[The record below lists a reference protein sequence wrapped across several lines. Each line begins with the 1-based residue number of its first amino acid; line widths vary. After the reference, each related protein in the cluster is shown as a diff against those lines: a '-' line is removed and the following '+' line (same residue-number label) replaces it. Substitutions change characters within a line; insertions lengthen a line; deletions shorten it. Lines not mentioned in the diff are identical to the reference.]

1 MELLKIIDRVDGVTR
16 LDIDEKI
23 CAKSL
28 LKKVGVNKEP
38 ICSFDRM
45 EVGGIW
51 RNVYGVVL
59 HSGTYIFK
67 DLPDIDGWI
76 LLGMYYGYPKCCIKH
91 FYLDKSGGVP
101 MEDTGYVMCPKCA
114 KMNRERL
121 VTEINKRRISK
132 YPFPDNVYSSELM
145 SICHFLAT
153 TDFTDIV
160 EYCKES

>member
-1 MELLKIIDRVDGVTR
+1 MELLKIIDQVDQVTR

-28 LKKVGVNKEP
+28 LKMVGVNKEP
-38 ICSFDRM
+38 ICSFERM
-45 EVGGIW
+45 ESEGIW
-51 RNVYGVVL
+51 QSVYGVGL
-59 HSGTYIFK
+59 HSGMYIFK
-67 DLPDIDGWI
+67 GLPDVDKWI
-76 LLGMYYGYPKCCIKH
+76 LHGVYYGYPKCCIKH

-132 YPFPDNVYSSELM
+132 YTFPDNAYSSELM

-153 TDFTDIV
+153 NDFTDIV
-160 EYCKES
+160 NYCKES